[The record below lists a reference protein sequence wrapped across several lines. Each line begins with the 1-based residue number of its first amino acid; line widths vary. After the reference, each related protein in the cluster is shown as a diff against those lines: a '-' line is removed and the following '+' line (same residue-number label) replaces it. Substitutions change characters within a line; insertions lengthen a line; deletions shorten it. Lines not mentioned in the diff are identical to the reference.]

1 MSPLI
6 EYPQFVSDHGAHL
19 YEALSYVWGDSD
31 EPYTVSMNGC
41 DFAVTANLHAA
52 LLRLRDAVF
61 ERILWVDA
69 ICINQTDDKEKESQI
84 GYMAEIYSKAS
95 RVIVWLGEAGHDRG
109 DRALDKIRRIAA
121 SVADDT
127 PDHEGLPAKRMVALL
142 RRPWFER
149 IWVLQE
155 AAAARDI
162 VIRCGSAEIDG
173 YAFSVALISPS
184 FNYVYKASPDLRSL
198 LGPVTFLIRGA
209 AFRSRGVATPGRPGQ
224 VSLGIRPLGELI
236 DMYHSR
242 KATVRHDKVFA
253 LLGMS
258 SDHPDL
264 LADIL
269 PNYDVAWETLLKRLA
284 GLLLGKQVSVQ
295 TWPDTEMAVIR
306 GKGSVLGFV
315 SAVSSHH
322 DMDDRMRTVIDI
334 KRSMT
339 SDQHW
344 GDNRG
349 WTLQPS
355 AKSVQEGDLVCLLRG
370 ATKPT
375 IVRLCGDFVSVI
387 IITAPVPLPDEPIV
401 DFERDF
407 LLLWSWDELGDSG
420 DSHGAEKMDKYLKRG
435 VDDHQ
440 DGLPDKIY
448 SDKSARLLQAAS
460 IYEDVGNYAKAEGI
474 LQGVVERSK
483 RNPGADTLTTLNLQ
497 RKLAMMYQ
505 KTSKFDKSMQLLD
518 QIAQARARLQGSK
531 HPETVRSRADLAPMY
546 RRRRLQPEKLKAVEM
561 ILGPEEVGDK
571 VAELAASVDTDAEV
585 MDILLDHRGSEF
597 KITQDVVLAAAAN
610 LWLGEPVMEVLLA
623 RRGDEIKITRAVV
636 VAAAG
641 NLGEERM
648 IRHVLEHKGCD
659 IEITEDVLVA
669 AAGNDHQGEEVMKY
683 LLEEGDEIK
692 ITENVLVA
700 AAGNE
705 RDGVM
710 QLLLRWRGNEIEI
723 TEGVLKAAARN
734 QHCAER
740 MVKLLESSLPE
751 V

>member
-1 MSPLI
+1 
-6 EYPQFVSDHGAHL
+6 
-19 YEALSYVWGDSD
+19 
-31 EPYTVSMNGC
+31 
-41 DFAVTANLHAA
+41 
-52 LLRLRDAVF
+52 
-61 ERILWVDA
+61 
-69 ICINQTDDKEKESQI
+69 
-84 GYMAEIYSKAS
+84 MAEIYSKAS

-127 PDHEGLPAKRMVALL
+127 PDYEGLLVKRMVALL

-173 YAFSVALISPS
+173 YAFSVALISMS

-198 LGPVTFLIRGA
+198 LGSVTFLIRGA
-209 AFRSRGVATPGRPGQ
+209 AFRSRGVATPGRSGQ

-242 KATVRHDKVFA
+242 KATVCHDKVFA
-253 LLGMS
+253 LLDMS

-264 LADIL
+264 LADVS
-269 PNYDVAWETLLKRLA
+269 PNYDVAWEPLLKRLV

-306 GKGSVLGFV
+306 GKGTVLGFV
-315 SAVSSHH
+315 SEVSSHH
-322 DMDDRMRTVIDI
+322 DMDDRMRTNIDI

-339 SDQHW
+339 SDQHL

-349 WTLQPS
+349 WNLQPP

-370 ATKPT
+370 ATKP
-375 IVRLCGDFVSVI
+375 RLEDGQ
-387 IITAPVPLPDEPIV
+387 IT
-401 DFERDF
+401 
-407 LLLWSWDELGDSG
+407 
-420 DSHGAEKMDKYLKRG
+420 
-435 VDDHQ
+435 
-440 DGLPDKIY
+440 
-448 SDKSARLLQAAS
+448 
-460 IYEDVGNYAKAEGI
+460 EDVA
-474 LQGVVERSK
+474 
-483 RNPGADTLTTLNLQ
+483 
-497 RKLAMMYQ
+497 
-505 KTSKFDKSMQLLD
+505 
-518 QIAQARARLQGSK
+518 
-531 HPETVRSRADLAPMY
+531 
-546 RRRRLQPEKLKAVEM
+546 
-561 ILGPEEVGDK
+561 
-571 VAELAASVDTDAEV
+571 
-585 MDILLDHRGSEF
+585 
-597 KITQDVVLAAAAN
+597 LAAAAN
-610 LWLGEPVMEVLLA
+610 SWLGDQVMEVLLA
-623 RRGDEIKITRAVV
+623 QRGDEIKITRAVV

-669 AAGNDHQGEEVMKY
+669 AAGNDYQGKEVMTY
-683 LLEEGDEIK
+683 LFEEGDEIK

-710 QLLLRWRGNEIEI
+710 QLLLRWRGNELRSQRVFSKRLHE
-723 TEGVLKAAARN
+723 TNGEATRVELAEGVTAAA
-734 QHCAER
+734 AENLGIL
-740 MVKLLESSLPE
+740 MSK
-751 V
+751 